1 MSKERSFPLDVL
13 CTLVELP
20 VRTVRYY
27 IQIGLVDRPEGET
40 RAARYTQRHLDQL
53 LTIRKWTQ
61 AGMSLERIGEVLA
74 AEQRSEPPLPEAD
87 HLCCGTFGRI
97 DVERYAV
104 EAFARVGQLSPPL
117 ETAAAVLKR
126 AQTTA
131 RFRINPTILQNEYF
145 PGFFQGSAGIGY
157 SLLRLGAPKKFPNIL
172 AFE

>member
-74 AEQRSEPPLPEAD
+74 AEQRSEPPLPQRRAGSVEVWSRLLIAD
-87 HLCCGTFGRI
+87 GVELHIDPGRAGLNPEQ
-97 DVERYAV
+97 V
-104 EAFARVGQLSPPL
+104 
-117 ETAAAVLKR
+117 R
-126 AQTTA
+126 A
-131 RFRINPTILQNEYF
+131 
-145 PGFFQGSAGIGY
+145 
-157 SLLRLGAPKKFPNIL
+157 LLRQTLATLDAVKKKP
-172 AFE
+172 

>member
-74 AEQRSEPPLPEAD
+74 AERHPEPPLAQRRPGSVEVWSRLLIADGVELHIDPGRAGLNPEQVRAM
-87 HLCCGTFGRI
+87 
-97 DVERYAV
+97 
-104 EAFARVGQLSPPL
+104 
-117 ETAAAVLKR
+117 LK
-126 AQTTA
+126 QTLATYDEVKK
-131 RFRINPTILQNEYF
+131 NP
-145 PGFFQGSAGIGY
+145 
-157 SLLRLGAPKKFPNIL
+157 
-172 AFE
+172 